1 MKKRFISLFLAAYC
15 CLCLTACGGSG
26 APAGEQADSSAGSS
40 AASDA
45 VTAEDVSEPAAPDGA
60 EGGSSAAEAAETAAV
75 TYDYEV
81 LEDGTAN
88 IYGYL
93 ADPVPDTLE
102 IPAEIDGHKV
112 TSIERLFTNEDE
124 IRKVI
129 LPESLT
135 VIGQESFLFAA
146 SVEEVEIRGT
156 VTKLGPN
163 AFFGCDALK
172 SLAFKEGLTELA
184 DPSIYQCKS
193 LEALHLPASLT
204 YTEEEFTYKIDYFSS
219 PGLTIYTPA
228 GSAAEAFAKAQGL
241 NVVND

>member
-1 MKKRFISLFLAAYC
+1 MLFPFALPRSCAIAAFRAFFLSCRTRPHDKRPAFDKHRGACYTFAAVR
-15 CLCLTACGGSG
+15 GIG
-26 APAGEQADSSAGSS
+26 ARG
-40 AASDA
+40 
-45 VTAEDVSEPAAPDGA
+45 
-60 EGGSSAAEAAETAAV
+60 AEAAETAAV

-135 VIGQESFLFAA
+135 VIGEKSFLFAA
-146 SVEEVEIRGT
+146 SVEEIEIKGQ
-156 VTKLGPN
+156 VTRVGSK
-163 AFFGCDALK
+163 AFYGCDALK

-184 DPSIYQCKS
+184 DTSIFLCKG
-193 LEALHLPASLT
+193 LEELHLPASLT
-204 YTEEEFTYKIDYFSS
+204 YTEDEFMYKIDYAS
-219 PGLTIYTPA
+219 PENLTIYTPA